1 MITIGSCIS
10 TDQLES
16 YLAWYQM
23 IYDVYVIAQVPTPIR
38 LYKFE
43 VRILSDTRVSSD
55 TASQSRAMSTAPPT
69 ALPDVTSR

>member
-1 MITIGSCIS
+1 
-10 TDQLES
+10 
-16 YLAWYQM
+16 M